1 MDTKKDAFSLELQQ
15 YCYSQPV
22 VVIRGLA
29 GALKLGK
36 EEYVKLNIKIKLKKT
51 NQINKLKKT
60 NQIIKLKKTNQI
72 NKLKK
77 TNQINKINIK

>member
-1 MDTKKDAFSLELQQ
+1 LDTKKDAFSLELQQ

-36 EEYVKLNIKIKLKKT
+36 EEYVKLNIKIKFIPSTITKQMLRFHIKVVLKY
-51 NQINKLKKT
+51 Q
-60 NQIIKLKKTNQI
+60 
-72 NKLKK
+72 
-77 TNQINKINIK
+77 

>member
-1 MDTKKDAFSLELQQ
+1 MVIYLQLDTKKDAFSLELQQ

-36 EEYVKLNIKIKLKKT
+36 EEYVKLNIKIKF
-51 NQINKLKKT
+51 I
-60 NQIIKLKKTNQI
+60 
-72 NKLKK
+72 
-77 TNQINKINIK
+77 